1 LIESSKWN
9 DCSSLEIRTNYQ
21 WVLKGNDFKL
31 AQINFPTSI
40 KPPTWILDRIKLV
53 NIKFNFD
60 NSNLPQL
67 KCSAQDIL
75 RNESCLN
82 IHLDEGDLE
91 IKFIAL
97 KQVGIKTLLSLKRD
111 LVIYSH
117 CCRENS
123 SSSLTMDLLPS
134 P

>member
-1 LIESSKWN
+1 
-9 DCSSLEIRTNYQ
+9 
-21 WVLKGNDFKL
+21 
-31 AQINFPTSI
+31 
-40 KPPTWILDRIKLV
+40 V

-111 LVIYSH
+111 LVSGSH
-117 CCRENS
+117 CCKENS